1 MSTGD
6 LSHLELLAEVD
17 TLARRLSN
25 WSRSA
30 PEWRPAETC
39 RAIIDRLA
47 GRLDTL
53 RIRLETPLVVA
64 TLGGSGTGK
73 SSLIN
78 ALAGAELVRTGRDR
92 PTTLRPAIIC
102 RFGLTPEMLGI
113 AAGEVDL
120 FQQDLPSLAN
130 LVLVDCPDPDTT
142 DSENIE
148 GAKPQAAVATGFN
161 TANTT
166 LARLRRIL
174 PFCDV
179 LIVVTT
185 QQKYRSARV
194 ADELAA
200 AAPGARLVFV
210 QTHGDRDADIRD
222 DWRRCLVG
230 QIANLPHEHIFFV
243 DTLAA
248 LAAVQQG
255 RAPQGEF
262 AALVDLLMRQFA
274 GSAAARIRRANF
286 LDLTAQALES
296 CRRRLDEAMPAL
308 RNVEAAIE
316 QQRAELSSAFAAEI
330 HGELLAAR
338 RPWENRLLAQVA
350 SRWGL
355 SPFSLVL
362 RLYQGLGGL
371 ASGALLYRARTP
383 AQLALWG
390 AVEGARTWQRHR
402 SNRALQ
408 DRPSR
413 AAAAGFDPTQLR
425 RAALVLEG
433 YAAEAGLAKSAA
445 SPATLEAEAETAG
458 VNFAARLS
466 QDLDA
471 LIARQAARHT
481 GWFTHAFYESL
492 LLAMVGFLLF
502 RLGKNFFYDS
512 WWSGNHTATWG
523 LEMYVASA
531 FWLVLWCFV
540 LLWLFTRRLRSGLTQ
555 AIARL
560 GENWSGATAASGIF
574 SRLEDDCRRA
584 AEFRR
589 ELELL
594 EGEVEG
600 PARETLTVRQTDSY
614 FAWNVLPFILAM
626 FQSVESVILRSS
638 YQDLPLSHRA
648 SGRIAYVCPTFPNSS
663 THRREPRRA

>member
-6 LSHLELLAEVD
+6 LTHLELLAEID
-17 TLARRLSN
+17 ALARRLAN

-30 PEWRPAETC
+30 PAWRPGEMC
-39 RAIIDRLA
+39 QAIIDRLA

-53 RIRLETPLVVA
+53 RIRLDSPLVVA

-92 PTTLRPAIIC
+92 PTTLRPAVIC
-102 RFGLTPEMLGI
+102 RPGLTPELLGI
-113 AAGEVDL
+113 AAAEVDL
-120 FQQDLPSLAN
+120 VQQDLPSLAN

-142 DSENIE
+142 DSETIE
-148 GAKPQAAVATGFN
+148 GAKPQAAVASGFN
-161 TANTT
+161 ASNTT

-200 AAPGARLVFV
+200 AAPGAKLVFV

-230 QIANLPHEHIFFV
+230 QVANLPGTRQIGNLPHEHIFFV
-243 DTLAA
+243 DSMAA
-248 LAAVQQG
+248 LADAQQG
-255 RAPQGEF
+255 RGPQGEF
-262 AALVDLLMRQFA
+262 AGLVDLLMRQFA

-286 LDLTAQALES
+286 LDLAAQALES
-296 CRRRLDEAMPAL
+296 CRRRLDDAMPAV

-316 QQRAELSSAFAAEI
+316 HERAELSSTLAAEI
-330 HGELLAAR
+330 RGELLAAR

-350 SRWGL
+350 SRWGF

-362 RLYQGLGGL
+362 RIYQGLGGL

-383 AQLALWG
+383 AQFALWG
-390 AVEGARTWQRHR
+390 AVEGARTWQRR
-402 SNRALQ
+402 RGNRALQ
-408 DRPSR
+408 ERPSR

-433 YAAEAGLAKSAA
+433 YASEAGLPKSAA
-445 SPATLEAEAETAG
+445 SPATLEAEAEKAG
-458 VNFAARLS
+458 VNLAARLS

-481 GWFTHAFYESL
+481 GWFTHAFYETL

-502 RLGKNFFYDS
+502 LLGKNFFYDS
-512 WWSGNHTATWG
+512 WWSGNHTARWG
-523 LEMYVASA
+523 LDMYLVSA

-540 LLWLFTRRLRSGLTQ
+540 LLWLFTRRLRSGLSQ

-560 GENWSGATAASGIF
+560 AESWSGATAASGIF
-574 SRLEDDCRRA
+574 SHLEDDCRRA
-584 AEFRR
+584 VEFRR

-600 PARETLTVRQTDSY
+600 
-614 FAWNVLPFILAM
+614 
-626 FQSVESVILRSS
+626 LR
-638 YQDLPLSHRA
+638 
-648 SGRIAYVCPTFPNSS
+648 GRV
-663 THRREPRRA
+663 

>member
-1 MSTGD
+1 MSSTD
-6 LSHLELLAEVD
+6 LTHLELLAEID
-17 TLARRLSN
+17 ALARRLGN
-25 WSRSA
+25 WSRTA
-30 PEWRPAETC
+30 PAWRPAETC
-39 RAIIDRLA
+39 QAVMDRLS

-53 RIRLETPLVVA
+53 RIRLESPLVVA

-92 PTTLRPAIIC
+92 PTTLRPAVIC
-102 RFGLTPEMLGI
+102 RPGLTPKMLGI
-113 AAGEVDL
+113 AAAEVEL
-120 FQQDLPSLAN
+120 VQQDLPSLAN

-142 DSENIE
+142 DSERG
-148 GAKPQAAVATGFN
+148 GAETVPS
-161 TANTT
+161 NTT

-200 AAPGARLVFV
+200 AAPGAKLVFV

-230 QIANLPHEHIFFV
+230 TVPFSLHEHIFFV
-243 DTLAA
+243 DSMAA
-248 LAAVQQG
+248 LADTQQG

-262 AALVDLLMRQFA
+262 AGLVDLLMRQFA

-286 LDLTAQALES
+286 LDLAAQALES
-296 CRRRLDEAMPAL
+296 CRRRLDEALPAV

-316 QQRAELSSAFAAEI
+316 QQRADLSSALAAEI
-330 HGELLAAR
+330 RGELLAAR

-350 SRWGL
+350 SRWGF

-383 AQLALWG
+383 AQFALWG
-390 AVEGARTWQRHR
+390 AVEGARTWQRRR
-402 SNRALQ
+402 STRTLQ

-433 YAAEAGLAKSAA
+433 YAAEAGLPKSAA
-445 SPATLEAEAETAG
+445 SPATLEAEAESAG

-471 LIARQAARHT
+471 LVARQAARHT
-481 GWFTHAFYESL
+481 GWFTHAIYETL

-512 WWSGNHTATWG
+512 WWSANHTATWG

-531 FWLVLWCFV
+531 FWLVLWCFI
-540 LLWLFTRRLRSGLTQ
+540 LLWLFTRRLRSGLAQ

-560 GENWSGATAASGIF
+560 AESWSGATAASDIF

-600 PARETLTVRQTDSY
+600 
-614 FAWNVLPFILAM
+614 
-626 FQSVESVILRSS
+626 LR
-638 YQDLPLSHRA
+638 
-648 SGRIAYVCPTFPNSS
+648 GRV
-663 THRREPRRA
+663 